1 MIPNTSFLL
10 GQNENKVMIK
20 PVKSWS
26 CCELVRNIPVG
37 IRIGHIFE

>member
-10 GQNENKVMIK
+10 GQNENKVMMT

-26 CCELVRNIPVG
+26 CELVRNIPAV
-37 IRIGHIFE
+37 ILIG